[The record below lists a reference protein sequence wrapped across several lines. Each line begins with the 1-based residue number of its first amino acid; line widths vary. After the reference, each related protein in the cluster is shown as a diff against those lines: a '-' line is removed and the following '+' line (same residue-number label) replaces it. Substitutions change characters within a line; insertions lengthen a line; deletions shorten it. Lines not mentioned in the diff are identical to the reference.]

1 MLNVDLS
8 MLVTVL
14 YVIIL
19 YLFLSRFFFGPVA
32 QILNKRRQLIEGRL
46 EESRKRIEIVEKRTE
61 EYEQAMRAARA
72 DAYRQQEIERDKA
85 LSEKAELVAK
95 AKREGEAAVQKG
107 SAGLLAKADAA
118 GKKIPVD
125 LDLPPKNLT
134 TAILRD

>member
-19 YLFLSRFFFGPVA
+19 YLFLSRFFFGPVV

-46 EESRKRIEIVEKRTE
+46 EESRKRIEVVEKRTE
-61 EYEQAMRAARA
+61 EYERAMRTARA

-85 LSEKAELVAK
+85 LGEKTELVAK
-95 AKREGEAAVQKG
+95 AKREAEAAVQ
-107 SAGLLAKADAA
+107 AGRARLRSEADAA
-118 GKKIPVD
+118 RAKISGD
-125 LDLPPKNLT
+125 LDALAKKLT
-134 TAILRD
+134 TTILRD

>member
-19 YLFLSRFFFGPVA
+19 YLFLSRFFFGPVV
-32 QILNKRRQLIEGRL
+32 QILNNRRQLIEGRL
-46 EESRKRIEIVEKRTE
+46 EESRKRIEVVEKRTE
-61 EYEQAMRAARA
+61 EYEQAMRTARA

-95 AKREGEAAVQKG
+95 AKREAETAVQ
-107 SAGLLAKADAA
+107 AGRARLRSEADAA
-118 GKKIPVD
+118 RAKISGD
-125 LDLPPKNLT
+125 LDALARKLT
-134 TAILRD
+134 TTILRD

>member
-19 YLFLSRFFFGPVA
+19 YLFLSRFFFGPVV

-46 EESRKRIEIVEKRTE
+46 EESRKRIEVVEKRTE
-61 EYEQAMRAARA
+61 EYEQAMRTARG

-95 AKREGEAAVQKG
+95 AKREAETAVQEG
-107 SAGLLAKADAA
+107 RARLRSEADAA
-118 GKKIPVD
+118 RAKISGD
-125 LDLPPKNLT
+125 LDALAKKLS

>member
-19 YLFLSRFFFGPVA
+19 YLFLSRFFFGLVV

-46 EESRKRIEIVEKRTE
+46 EESRKRIEVVEKRTE
-61 EYEQAMRAARA
+61 EYEQAMRTARA
-72 DAYRQQEIERDKA
+72 DAYRQQEIERDNA

-95 AKREGEAAVQKG
+95 AKREAETGVQEG
-107 SAGLLAKADAA
+107 RARLRSEADAA
-118 GKKIPVD
+118 RAKISGD
-125 LDLPPKNLT
+125 LDALAKRLT
-134 TAILRD
+134 TTILRD

>member
-19 YLFLSRFFFGPVA
+19 YLFLSRFFFGPLV
-32 QILNKRRQLIEGRL
+32 QILNRRRELIEGRQ
-46 EESRKRIEIVEKRTE
+46 EESRKRLEVVEKRTA
-61 EYEQAMRAARA
+61 EYENAMRAARN
-72 DAYRQQEIERDKA
+72 DAYRQQEAQRDKA

-95 AKREGEAAVQKG
+95 AKQEAEAAVQEGRARLTAEAEAASRKIAVEVD
-107 SAGLLAKADAA
+107 SLAK
-118 GKKIPVD
+118 K
-125 LDLPPKNLT
+125 LT

>member
-19 YLFLSRFFFGPVA
+19 YLFLSRFFFGPVV

-46 EESRKRIEIVEKRTE
+46 EESRKRIEVVEKRTE
-61 EYEQAMRAARA
+61 EYEQAMRIARG

-85 LSEKAELVAK
+85 LSEKAGLVAK
-95 AKREGEAAVQKG
+95 AKREAEAAVQEG
-107 SAGLLAKADAA
+107 RARLRSEADAA
-118 GKKIPVD
+118 RAKISGD
-125 LDLPPKNLT
+125 LDALANKLT

>member
-19 YLFLSRFFFGPVA
+19 YLFLSRFFFGPVV

-46 EESRKRIEIVEKRTE
+46 EESRKRIEVVVKRTE
-61 EYEQAMRAARA
+61 EYEQAMRIARG

-95 AKREGEAAVQKG
+95 AKREAEAAVQEG
-107 SAGLLAKADAA
+107 RARLRSEADAA
-118 GKKIPVD
+118 HAKISAD
-125 LDLPPKNLT
+125 LDALAKKLS